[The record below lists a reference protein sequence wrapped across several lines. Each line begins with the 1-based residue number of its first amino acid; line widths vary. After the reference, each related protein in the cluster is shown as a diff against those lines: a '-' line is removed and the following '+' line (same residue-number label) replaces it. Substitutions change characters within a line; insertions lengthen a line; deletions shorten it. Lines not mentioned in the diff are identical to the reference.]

1 MWVISLPKRAV
12 PATHSMVTSSQFK
25 PAQPESG
32 VIPAL
37 WSVEERPRC
46 FVVHDQ
52 DGKQIA
58 CVFFEGPGDRRSAAK
73 LLSKDEARRVAVN
86 IAKLPEL
93 LRGPHSP

>member
-1 MWVISLPKRAV
+1 MWVSSFPKRLV
-12 PATHSMVTSSQFK
+12 PATHSMVTSSQFT

-52 DGKQIA
+52 DGQQIA
-58 CVFFEGPGDRRSAAK
+58 CVFFERPGDRCVAK
-73 LLSKDEARRVAVN
+73 LPSRDNARRIAAN
-86 IAKLPEL
+86 IAELPEL
-93 LRGPHSP
+93 LREA